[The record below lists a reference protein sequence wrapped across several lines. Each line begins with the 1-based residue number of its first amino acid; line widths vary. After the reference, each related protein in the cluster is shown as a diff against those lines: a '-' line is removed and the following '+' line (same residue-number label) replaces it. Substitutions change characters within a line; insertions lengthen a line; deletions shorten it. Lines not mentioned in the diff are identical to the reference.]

1 MKIPSS
7 DPTICLR
14 LTPYTTP
21 HGDTRW
27 FVRSLRHNDSD
38 GATPAEAIHAAL
50 IRAER
55 TADALRAE
63 LARLEAP

>member
-14 LTPYTTP
+14 LTPYTTVD
-21 HGDTRW
+21 GDVRW

-38 GATPAEAIHAAL
+38 GDTQRDAVHAAL

-55 TADALRAE
+55 IADALRAE
-63 LARLEAP
+63 LARLEAE

>member
-7 DPTICLR
+7 DPTIALR

-38 GATPAEAIHAAL
+38 GDTQRDAVHAAL

-55 TADALRAE
+55 IADALRAE
-63 LARLEAP
+63 LARLEAE